1 MQWAAKGEP
10 SKLHPSMKRLLL
22 ALYINT
28 ALVSFGFTV
37 STLQA
42 ATVKIL
48 VSATFAEGMQP
59 LVKQYPDLQ
68 LVSFSSSE
76 EALREISDADALV
89 GLTAADPAGEFLK
102 AGKRIKWLAHG
113 SAGVEETLSDP
124 AVRNADFIL
133 TNMKIIQGPQ
143 IADHAMALLLNLTRD
158 LKHFNKKMETGW
170 HRQSDLPMI
179 QLRGKTIMVVG
190 LGGIGTQVA
199 ERAFAFGMRILAVE
213 PKDIP
218 YMRAVEYV
226 GTPDELDELLG
237 QADVVVNCAPHT
249 AETEKMFGPLQFS
262 VMKDGVY
269 FINVSRGA
277 IVDTDALTTALRS
290 GKIRAAGLDVVDP
303 EPLPN
308 DHPLWSMSNVT
319 ITPHLATLSDG
330 RIEQYQKAFND
341 NVARFMSGRP
351 LRNIVD
357 KQKGY

>member
-1 MQWAAKGEP
+1 MQRHFQLYP
-10 SKLHPSMKRLLL
+10 IMKRLLF
-22 ALYINT
+22 ALYFSA
-28 ALVSFGFTV
+28 ALVFFGFTG
-37 STLQA
+37 SMLHA
-42 ATVKIL
+42 EKVKIL

-68 LVSFSSSE
+68 LVSYSSSE
-76 EALREISDADALV
+76 EALREIGDADALV
-89 GLTAADPAGEFLK
+89 GLSAADPAGEFIK
-102 AGKRIKWLAHG
+102 AGKKIKWLAHG

-124 AVRNADFIL
+124 MVRNANFIL

-158 LKHFNKKMETGW
+158 LKHFNKEMETGW
-170 HRQSDLPMI
+170 HRQADLPMI
-179 QLRGKTIMVVG
+179 QLRGKTMLVVG

-199 ERAFAFGMRILAVE
+199 ERAFAFGMRILAVD

-226 GTPDELDELLG
+226 GKPDELDELLA
-237 QADVVVNCAPHT
+237 QADVVVNCTPHT
-249 AETEKMFGPLQFS
+249 PETEKMYGPLQFS

-277 IVDTDALTTALRS
+277 IVDTDALTAALQS
-290 GKIRAAGLDVVDP
+290 GKVRAAGLDVVDP